1 MVCPNCVSPYK
12 CNGPHVFALSDKV
25 YKCEYGYFI
34 LKDEWV
40 FVPIE
45 TEFSSD
51 TLFTITNTLRNLNE
65 TSLEINNE

>member
-1 MVCPNCVSPYK
+1 MKETIYPV
-12 CNGPHVFALSDKV
+12 HLSDKV

-51 TLFTITNTLRNLNE
+51 TLLDITETLMNLNE
-65 TSLEINNE
+65 QNL

>member
-1 MVCPNCVSPYK
+1 MKETIYPV
-12 CNGPHVFALSDKV
+12 HLSDKV
-25 YKCEYGYFI
+25 YKCKYGYFI

>member
-1 MVCPNCVSPYK
+1 MKETIYPV
-12 CNGPHVFALSDKV
+12 HLSDKV

-51 TLFTITNTLRNLNE
+51 TLLDITETVMNLNE
-65 TSLEINNE
+65 QN